1 MVYLDSNVFIYSVT
15 HDPQRNEKAK
25 DAIRILREV
34 EEGETKG
41 VTSLLT
47 WDELVWVV
55 WKLEGHEAGTRAAAR
70 FLRLQNLTLLTVG
83 FATVLR
89 AQELAERYQ
98 LKPRDAI
105 HISTAL
111 IAGEREIVSDDAELD
126 TVKEIRRI
134 ALGGNS
140 RAQN

>member
-1 MVYLDSNVFIYSVT
+1 VAYLDSNVFVYSVT
-15 HDPQRNEKAK
+15 HDPAKSAKAR

-47 WDELVWVV
+47 WDELAWVV
-55 WKLEGHEAGTRAAAR
+55 WKLEGREAAARAAAA
-70 FLRLQNLTLLTVG
+70 FLRLQNLSLLALT

-89 AQELAERYQ
+89 AQELVERYQ

-105 HISTAL
+105 HVSTAIL
-111 IAGEREIVSDDAELD
+111 SGEREIISDDAELD
-126 TVKEIRRI
+126 AVREVRRLP
-134 ALGGNS
+134 LGAIS
-140 RAQN
+140 RARS